1 MFLPAA
7 AAQIYHFT
15 QLTWFLLG
23 LYVVVHSSSIKT
35 VEIFMIYSAK
45 YETHNGLKK

>member
-23 LYVVVHSSSIKT
+23 LYLLKIISSRDLNI
-35 VEIFMIYSAK
+35 
-45 YETHNGLKK
+45 

>member
-23 LYVVVHSSSIKT
+23 LYLLKIISSPDFNI
-35 VEIFMIYSAK
+35 
-45 YETHNGLKK
+45 